1 MSQTA
6 IDETTRRQPVSEHRE
21 AIIIG
26 AGVCGMYM
34 LHRML
39 GLGVDVTVLE
49 AGDDLGGTW
58 YWNRYPGCR
67 FDSESYTYG
76 YSFSKELLAEWD
88 WTERFS
94 PQPETLRYLK
104 HVADR
109 FDLRPHMQFSS
120 AVTAATWNEDECRW
134 ELDLTDGRRLTCTL
148 LLPAIGLLSAPTM
161 PRYAGIEEFRG
172 ESFHTYNW
180 PHEPVRL
187 AGRRVG
193 VIGTGATG
201 VQLIAAIA
209 PEVGS
214 LHVFQRRP
222 NWCAPL
228 HNGPIGAEEMAD
240 IKSRYDEIFD
250 RCARTPGGFIHG
262 PDRRRYH
269 EVPAEER
276 YAFWEDLYGQPGFG
290 IWLANFRE
298 VLMDEDA
305 NADLSAFI
313 ADKIRQRVADPVV
326 AEKLIPKDHG
336 FGVQRVPME
345 TRYYEAYNL
354 DHVHLVDI
362 AEDPIDRIVPEGVR
376 LASGTVV
383 ELDVLI
389 YATGFDAITGAFDRM
404 TITGVGGRTLRE
416 AWDEGPRT
424 YLGVQTAGFPNMV
437 MLAGPQGASV
447 STNFPRAIETSVEWA
462 TDLIAHMR
470 VNGLHRIECTTEA
483 EDAWVA
489 EVVDLYQMVLLR
501 NAKSWFTGYNSNVD
515 GRDVKRHLIYN
526 GGAPRY
532 RERITT
538 VAAEGYSGFVLA

>member
-1 MSQTA
+1 MSQTVT
-6 IDETTRRQPVSEHRE
+6 DETTRRQPVSEHRE

-49 AGDDLGGTW
+49 AGEDLGGTW

-67 FDSESYTYG
+67 FESESYTYG

-94 PQPETLRYLK
+94 PQPETLRYLN

-120 AVTAATWNEDECRW
+120 AVSAATWNEDERRW
-134 ELDLTDGRRLTCTL
+134 ELDLADGRRLTCTL

-161 PRYAGIEEFRG
+161 PRYAGIDEFRG

-180 PHEPVRL
+180 PHDPVHL
-187 AGRRVG
+187 DGRRVG
-193 VIGTGATG
+193 VIGTGATE

-228 HNGPIGAEEMAD
+228 HNGPIPAEEMAD
-240 IKSRYDEIFD
+240 IKARYDEIFD

-276 YAFWEDLYGQPGFG
+276 YAFWDDLYGQPGFG

-298 VLMDEDA
+298 VLMDEEA

-313 ADKIRQRVADPVV
+313 ADKIRQRVTDPAV

-345 TRYYEAYNL
+345 TNYFEAYNH

-362 AEDPIDRIVPEGVR
+362 AEDPIDRIVPAGVR
-376 LASGTVV
+376 LSSGTVV

-404 TITGVGGRTLRE
+404 TITGVGGRSLRE
-416 AWDEGPRT
+416 AWADGPRT

-447 STNFPRAIETSVEWA
+447 STNFPRAIETSVDWA
-462 TDLIAHMR
+462 SDLIAHMR
-470 VNGLHRIECTTEA
+470 ADGLSRIECTTEA

-538 VAAEGYSGFVLA
+538 VAAEGYSGFVLS

>member
-1 MSQTA
+1 MSQTVSETV
-6 IDETTRRQPVSEHRE
+6 IDARPITEHRE
-21 AIIIG
+21 AIVIG

-39 GLGVDVTVLE
+39 GLGIDVTVLE
-49 AGDDLGGTW
+49 AGEDLGGTW

-76 YSFSKELLAEWD
+76 YSFSSDLLAEWD

-94 PQPETLRYLK
+94 PQPETLRYLN

-120 AVTAATWNEDECRW
+120 AVEAATWNESDRRW
-134 ELDLTDGRRLTCTL
+134 ELDLADGRRLSCDL

-161 PRYAGIEEFRG
+161 PRYSGIDEFLG

-214 LHVFQRRP
+214 LHVLQRRP

-228 HNGPIGAEEMAD
+228 HNGPISAEEMAD

-276 YAFWEDLYGQPGFG
+276 YAFWEELYGQPGFG

-298 VLMDEDA
+298 VLMDEEA

-313 ADKIRQRVADPVV
+313 AEKIRQRVADPVV

-354 DHVHLVDI
+354 EHVHLVDI

-376 LASGTVV
+376 LMSGDVI

-404 TITGVGGRTLRE
+404 TITGVGGRTLRD
-416 AWDEGPRT
+416 AWGDGPRT
-424 YLGVQTAGFPNMV
+424 YLGVQTSGFPNMI

-462 TDLIAHMR
+462 SDLIAHMR
-470 VNGLHRIECTTEA
+470 EHGLSRVECAVEA
-483 EDAWVA
+483 EDAWVS

-501 NAKSWFTGYNSNVD
+501 NAKSWLTGYNSNVE
-515 GRDVKRHLIYN
+515 GRDVKRHVIYN
-526 GGAPRY
+526 GGAPKY
-532 RERITT
+532 RERITN
-538 VAAEGYSGFVLA
+538 VAAEGYDGFLLS

>member
-1 MSQTA
+1 MSQTASQTA
-6 IDETTRRQPVSEHRE
+6 IDPRPITEHRE

-76 YSFSKELLAEWD
+76 YSFSAELLAAWD

-94 PQPETLRYLK
+94 PQPETLRYLN

-120 AVTAATWNEDECRW
+120 AVEAATWNEPERRW
-134 ELDLTDGRRLTCTL
+134 ELDLADGRRLSCTL
-148 LLPAIGLLSAPTM
+148 LLPAIGLLSAPTL
-161 PRYAGIEEFRG
+161 PRYAGIDEFRG

-180 PHEPVRL
+180 PHEPVEL

-228 HNGPIGAEEMAD
+228 HNGPISPEEMAD
-240 IKSRYDEIFD
+240 IKSRYDEILD

-276 YAFWEDLYGQPGFG
+276 YAFWEELYGQPGFG

-298 VLMDEDA
+298 VLMEEDA

-313 ADKIRQRVADPVV
+313 AEKIRQRVHDPIV

-354 DHVHLVDI
+354 DHVTLVDI

-376 LASGTVV
+376 LTSGEVV

-404 TITGVGGRTLRE
+404 TITGVDGRSLRE
-416 AWDEGPRT
+416 AWADGPRT
-424 YLGVQTAGFPNMV
+424 YLGVQTAGFPNMI

-462 TDLIAHMR
+462 SDLIAHMR
-470 VNGLHRIECTTEA
+470 ERGLNRIECTVDA
-483 EDAWVA
+483 EDAWVT

-501 NAKSWFTGYNSNVD
+501 NARSWFTGYNSNVE

-532 RERITT
+532 RERISN
-538 VAAEGYSGFVLA
+538 VATEGYTGFVLT

>member
-1 MSQTA
+1 MSQTVT
-6 IDETTRRQPVSEHRE
+6 DETTRRQPVSEHRE

-49 AGDDLGGTW
+49 AGEDLGGTW

-94 PQPETLRYLK
+94 PQPETLRYLN

-120 AVTAATWNEDECRW
+120 AVSAATCNEDERRW
-134 ELDLTDGRRLTCTL
+134 ELDLADGRRLTCTL

-161 PRYAGIEEFRG
+161 PRYAGIDEFRG

-180 PHEPVRL
+180 PHDPVHL
-187 AGRRVG
+187 DGRRVG

-228 HNGPIGAEEMAD
+228 HNGPIPAEEMAD
-240 IKSRYDEIFD
+240 IKARYDEIFD

-276 YAFWEDLYGQPGFG
+276 YAFWDDLYGQPGFG

-298 VLMDEDA
+298 VLMDEEA

-313 ADKIRQRVADPVV
+313 ADKIRQRVTDPAV

-345 TRYYEAYNL
+345 TNYFEAYNH

-362 AEDPIDRIVPEGVR
+362 AEDPIDRIVPAGVR
-376 LASGTVV
+376 LSSGTVV

-404 TITGVGGRTLRE
+404 TITGVGGRSLRE
-416 AWDEGPRT
+416 AWADGPRT

-447 STNFPRAIETSVEWA
+447 STNFPRAIETSVDWA
-462 TDLIAHMR
+462 SDLIAHMR
-470 VNGLHRIECTTEA
+470 ADGLSRIECTTEA
-483 EDAWVA
+483 EDAWVEHVNKVA
-489 EVVDLYQMVLLR
+489 HTTLYPR
-501 NAKSWFTGYNSNVD
+501 CNSWYLGTNIPG
-515 GRDVKRHLIYN
+515 K
-526 GGAPRY
+526 PRIFMPY
-532 RERITT
+532 VGVPPYVETCRQ
-538 VAAEGYSGFVLA
+538 VAAAGYQGFTLQA

>member
-1 MSQTA
+1 MSQTVT
-6 IDETTRRQPVSEHRE
+6 DETTRRQPVSEHRE

-49 AGDDLGGTW
+49 AGEDLGGTW

-94 PQPETLRYLK
+94 PQPETLRYLN

-120 AVTAATWNEDECRW
+120 AVSAATWNEDERRW
-134 ELDLTDGRRLTCTL
+134 ELDLADGRRLTCTL

-161 PRYAGIEEFRG
+161 PRYAGIDEFRG

-180 PHEPVRL
+180 PHDPVHL
-187 AGRRVG
+187 DGRRVG

-228 HNGPIGAEEMAD
+228 HNGPIPAEEMAD
-240 IKSRYDEIFD
+240 IKARYDEIFD

-276 YAFWEDLYGQPGFG
+276 YAFWDDLYGQPGFG

-298 VLMDEDA
+298 VLMDEEA

-313 ADKIRQRVADPVV
+313 ADKIRQRVTDPAV

-345 TRYYEAYNL
+345 TNYFEAYNH

-362 AEDPIDRIVPEGVR
+362 AEDPIDRIVPAGVR
-376 LASGTVV
+376 LSSGTVV

-404 TITGVGGRTLRE
+404 TITGVGGRSLRE
-416 AWDEGPRT
+416 AWADGPRT

-447 STNFPRAIETSVEWA
+447 STNFPRAIETSVDWA
-462 TDLIAHMR
+462 SDLIAHMR
-470 VNGLHRIECTTEA
+470 ADGLSRIECTIEA

-538 VAAEGYSGFVLA
+538 VAAEGYSGFVLS

>member
-6 IDETTRRQPVSEHRE
+6 IDETTGRQPVSEHRE

-94 PQPETLRYLK
+94 PQPETLRYLN

-120 AVTAATWNEDECRW
+120 AVTAATWNEGARRW
-134 ELDLTDGRRLTCTL
+134 ELDLADGRRLTCTL

-161 PRYAGIEEFRG
+161 PRYAGIDEFRG

-201 VQLIAAIA
+201 VQLIAAIS

-228 HNGPIGAEEMAD
+228 HNGPIDAEEMAD

-313 ADKIRQRVADPVV
+313 ADKIRQRVNDPAV

-345 TRYYEAYNL
+345 TRYYEAYNH

-376 LASGTVV
+376 LSSGTVV

-416 AWDEGPRT
+416 AWADGPRT
-424 YLGVQTAGFPNMV
+424 YLGVQTAGFPNMI

-447 STNFPRAIETSVEWA
+447 STNFPRAIETSVDWA
-462 TDLIAHMR
+462 SDLIAHMR
-470 VNGLHRIECTTEA
+470 ANGLSRIECAIEA

>member
-1 MSQTA
+1 MHQHVHA
-6 IDETTRRQPVSEHRE
+6 RLQHIPVH
-21 AIIIG
+21 
-26 AGVCGMYM
+26 
-34 LHRML
+34 
-39 GLGVDVTVLE
+39 
-49 AGDDLGGTW
+49 
-58 YWNRYPGCR
+58 
-67 FDSESYTYG
+67 
-76 YSFSKELLAEWD
+76 
-88 WTERFS
+88 
-94 PQPETLRYLK
+94 
-104 HVADR
+104 
-109 FDLRPHMQFSS
+109 
-120 AVTAATWNEDECRW
+120 
-134 ELDLTDGRRLTCTL
+134 LD
-148 LLPAIGLLSAPTM
+148 
-161 PRYAGIEEFRG
+161 
-172 ESFHTYNW
+172 
-180 PHEPVRL
+180 
-187 AGRRVG
+187 GRRVG

-228 HNGPIGAEEMAD
+228 HNGPIPAEEMAD
-240 IKSRYDEIFD
+240 IKARYDEIFD

-276 YAFWEDLYGQPGFG
+276 YAFWDDLYGQPGFG

-298 VLMDEDA
+298 VLMDEEA

-313 ADKIRQRVADPVV
+313 ADKIRQRVTDPAV

-345 TRYYEAYNL
+345 TNYFEAYNH

-362 AEDPIDRIVPEGVR
+362 AEDPIDRIVPAGVR
-376 LASGTVV
+376 LSSGTVV

-404 TITGVGGRTLRE
+404 TITGVGGRSLRE
-416 AWDEGPRT
+416 AWADGPRT

-447 STNFPRAIETSVEWA
+447 STNFPRAIETSVDWA
-462 TDLIAHMR
+462 SDLIAHMR
-470 VNGLHRIECTTEA
+470 ADGLSRIECTTEA

-538 VAAEGYSGFVLA
+538 VAAEGYSGFVLS

>member
-1 MSQTA
+1 MSQTVT
-6 IDETTRRQPVSEHRE
+6 DETTRRQPVSEHRE

-49 AGDDLGGTW
+49 AGEDLGGTW

-94 PQPETLRYLK
+94 PQPETLRYLN

-120 AVTAATWNEDECRW
+120 AVSAATWNEDERRW
-134 ELDLTDGRRLTCTL
+134 ELDLADGRRLTCTL

-161 PRYAGIEEFRG
+161 PRYAGIDEFRG

-180 PHEPVRL
+180 PHDPVHL
-187 AGRRVG
+187 DGRRVG

-228 HNGPIGAEEMAD
+228 HNGPIPAEEMAD
-240 IKSRYDEIFD
+240 IKARYDEIFD

-276 YAFWEDLYGQPGFG
+276 YAFWDDLYGQPGFG

-298 VLMDEDA
+298 VLMDEEA

-313 ADKIRQRVADPVV
+313 ADKIRQRVTDPAV

-345 TRYYEAYNL
+345 TNYFEAYNH

-362 AEDPIDRIVPEGVR
+362 AEDPIDRIVPAGVR
-376 LASGTVV
+376 LSSGTVV

-404 TITGVGGRTLRE
+404 TITGVGGRSLRE
-416 AWDEGPRT
+416 AWADGPRT

-447 STNFPRAIETSVEWA
+447 STNFPRAIETSVDWA
-462 TDLIAHMR
+462 SDLIAHMR
-470 VNGLHRIECTTEA
+470 AEGLSRIECTTEA

-538 VAAEGYSGFVLA
+538 VAAEGYSGFVLS

>member
-6 IDETTRRQPVSEHRE
+6 SQTVSEPSPISEHRE

-26 AGVCGMYM
+26 AGVCGMFM
-34 LHRML
+34 LHRMV

-49 AGDDLGGTW
+49 AGEDLGGTW

-76 YSFSKELLAEWD
+76 YSFSQELLAEWD

-94 PQPETLRYLK
+94 PQPETLRYLN

-120 AVTAATWNEDECRW
+120 AVEAATWNEAEHRW
-134 ELDLTDGRRLTCTL
+134 ELDLVDGRRLSCTL

-161 PRYAGIEEFRG
+161 PRYAGIDEFRG

-209 PEVGS
+209 PDSGS

-228 HNGPIGAEEMAD
+228 HNGPIAPEEMAD

-276 YAFWEDLYGQPGFG
+276 YAFWEELYGQPGFG

-298 VLMDEDA
+298 VLMEEEA

-313 ADKIRQRVADPVV
+313 AEKIRQRVADPVV

-354 DHVHLVDI
+354 DHVTLVDI

-376 LASGTVV
+376 LTSGEVV
-383 ELDVLI
+383 ELDVLV

-404 TITGVGGRTLRE
+404 TITGVDGRTLRD
-416 AWDEGPRT
+416 AWSDGPRT
-424 YLGVQTAGFPNMV
+424 YLGVQTAGFPNMI

-462 TDLIAHMR
+462 SDLIAHMR
-470 VNGLHRIECTTEA
+470 ENGLDRIECDVDA
-483 EDAWVA
+483 EDAWVS
-489 EVVDLYQMVLLR
+489 EVVELYQMVLLR
-501 NAKSWFTGYNSNVD
+501 DAKSWFTGYNSNVD

-532 RERITT
+532 RERIAT
-538 VAAEGYSGFVLA
+538 VAAEGYSGFALT

>member
-6 IDETTRRQPVSEHRE
+6 TDETTGRQPVSEHRE

-49 AGDDLGGTW
+49 AGEDLGGTW

-76 YSFSKELLAEWD
+76 YSFSKELLADWD

-94 PQPETLRYLK
+94 PQPETLRYLN

-109 FDLRPHMQFSS
+109 FDLRPYMQFSS
-120 AVTAATWNEDECRW
+120 AVTAATWNEGERRW
-134 ELDLTDGRRLTCTL
+134 ELDLADGRRLTCTL

-180 PHEPVRL
+180 PHDPVRL

-228 HNGPIGAEEMAD
+228 HNGPISAEEMAD

-276 YAFWEDLYGQPGFG
+276 YAFWDDLYGQPGFG

-313 ADKIRQRVADPVV
+313 ADKIRQRVTDPAV

-345 TRYYEAYNL
+345 TNYYEAYNH

-376 LASGTVV
+376 LSSGTVV

-404 TITGVGGRTLRE
+404 TITGVGGRTLRD
-416 AWDEGPRT
+416 AWADGPRT
-424 YLGVQTAGFPNMV
+424 YLGVQTAGFPNMI

-447 STNFPRAIETSVEWA
+447 STNFPRAIETSVDWA
-462 TDLIAHMR
+462 SDLIAHMR
-470 VNGLHRIECTTEA
+470 ADGLSRIECTIEA

-538 VAAEGYSGFVLA
+538 VAAEGYSGFVLT